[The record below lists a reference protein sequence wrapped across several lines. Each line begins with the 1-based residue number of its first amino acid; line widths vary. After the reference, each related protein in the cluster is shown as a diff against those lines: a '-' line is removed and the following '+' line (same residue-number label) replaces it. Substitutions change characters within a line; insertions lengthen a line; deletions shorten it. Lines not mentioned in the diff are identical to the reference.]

1 MTHIQAEENPFRT
14 ESWVRK
20 VLTFWLPVVVLLA
33 LALTLPWAATTT
45 FGLNERTPLA
55 LAEDALNHKYG
66 LELVDGAGNP
76 LPKDSIDLTA
86 STFDMEPGSTTTDVP
101 FRLDGRLVH
110 CTVHMP
116 TGDPDDVTAE
126 CR

>member
-1 MTHIQAEENPFRT
+1 MRIFVDPTELAAGELVIAGDEHHYLTRVRRART
-14 ESWVRK
+14 GDS
-20 VLTFWLPVVVLLA
+20 
-33 LALTLPWAATTT
+33 
-45 FGLNERTPLA
+45 
-55 LAEDALNHKYG
+55 